1 VPILHFLAESIVF
14 MLIHSA
20 VAPAV
25 ASVVLTFTQHVSSTA
40 VETIDCVHIYRYFTR
55 ASGVVT
61 RLLRAALLAVCIFAW
76 LRVPTGTKP
85 L

>member
-1 VPILHFLAESIVF
+1 MDCFPGPSSRPVEMKDGSRIGS
-14 MLIHSA
+14 
-20 VAPAV
+20 
-25 ASVVLTFTQHVSSTA
+25 SVVA
-40 VETIDCVHIYRYFTR
+40 GGDCVHIYRYFTR